1 MTCTWMIRKKKNKTK
16 QKKKNKKKTKKKKT
30 KTKTKQNHTSGRE
43 VAVKKMVV
51 VDSTTAGDNGSRLIV
66 GQRSLL
72 VSPSHVVQ
80 PLDIW

>member
-1 MTCTWMIRKKKNKTK
+1 MDDSEKKTKQNKKKNK
-16 QKKKNKKKTKKKKT
+16 QKKTKKR
-30 KTKTKQNHTSGRE
+30 KTKQNHTSGRE